1 MVKRAASDCLAKYGI
16 HKANADFKEIWGFV
30 YRGTEFALVRLSPLF
45 MDMDNTGKPCAQRGQ
60 MQSRAIE
67 SRAAEKFA
75 KVHAEMYIKRT
86 VPVPGGFGGVQEGRN
101 RCSSISSRSHDNAEN
116 DS

>member
-1 MVKRAASDCLAKYGI
+1 VVKRAASDCLAKYGI
-16 HKANADFKEIWGFV
+16 HKANAEFKEIWGFV
-30 YRGTEFALVRLSPLF
+30 YRGTEFALVRLSPCPCLW
-45 MDMDNTGKPCAQRGQ
+45 DNTETLKNTSQRTQ

-75 KVHAEMYIKRT
+75 KVHAEMYVKRT
-86 VPVPGGFGGVQEGRN
+86 IPGGTSGVQEGRN
-101 RCSSISSRSHDNAEN
+101 RCSSINGRPHDN